1 MTAAKHYVTVEQS
14 YTVIFEDF
22 LTHKGKDFKGRT
34 LEDIWS
40 FSDKEIE
47 ENHDF
52 IQIVFPL
59 NKPSQSVFH
68 GYYLD
73 SQDIVDQIKNN
84 EEATSNIIK
93 SSQWFISFLER
104 NMYWNSRHDH
114 NQLRITRVIECLRLL
129 VSDEE
134 ADNFYNN
141 VLQLIKNNNQVNM
154 RTLNFWKNA

>member
-1 MTAAKHYVTVEQS
+1 VV
-14 YTVIFEDF
+14 FEDF
-22 LTHKGKDFKGRT
+22 LTLKGNDFQGRS

-40 FSDKEIE
+40 FTDNEIN

-52 IQIVFPL
+52 IQVVFPL

-73 SQDIVDQIKNN
+73 DEDLVDLIRNN
-84 EEATSNIIK
+84 KKATNNIIK
-93 SSQWFISFLER
+93 SSKWFLSFLER
-104 NMYWNSRHDH
+104 NMYWNSQHDH

-134 ADNFYNN
+134 ANSFYKN
-141 VLQLIKNNNQVNM
+141 VLELIKDNNKVNA

>member
-1 MTAAKHYVTVEQS
+1 MIY
-14 YTVIFEDF
+14 EDF
-22 LTHKGKDFKGRT
+22 LTLKGGDFKGRT

-59 NKPSQSVFH
+59 NKPSQSVLH

-84 EEATSNIIK
+84 KKATNNIIK
-93 SSQWFISFLER
+93 SSQWFFSFLKR
-104 NMYWNSRHDH
+104 NMYWNDQHDH

-141 VLQLIKNNNQVNM
+141 VLELIKDNNQVNM